1 MEIQELNQLLQFN
14 VDTFSNMPLDPKNIL
29 LIKSHSMGIGD
40 LLRSS
45 AAWLALKEQW
55 PEAKLH
61 LLMLSKHAGYPSEEL
76 IRSHYLLASAT
87 FITVKAGHPGLSGQK
102 NLAISTIFSAI
113 ETRLKTQEIYLI
125 IDCEPFGIK
134 TSLVARRIG
143 RLKKALTVGIAQFP
157 LRKYFYDL
165 SAPALKEY
173 IKSNHLELPL
183 DYTERDFVALAAL
196 GVARKGRKIIMQV
209 TREGL
214 DWQKKYAS
222 QKPANNQ
229 KIVTLNI
236 GCGTADALNR
246 RPPMPIL
253 VACMASFYKKSP
265 FTLWLSGADFERE
278 INVDFADA
286 MRASLKESDL
296 TGEILDWSGQC
307 SLSQLTGLLSSSD
320 LVISTDSGPY
330 HMAVALGV
338 PTLCWFNIETPAALH
353 RQKNVT
359 NLVLPAPAEFAE
371 AAHDLIHA

>member
-1 MEIQELNQLLQFN
+1 MHLN
-14 VDTFSNMPLDPKNIL
+14 PKNIL
-29 LIKSHSMGIGD
+29 LIKAHSMGIGD

-45 AAWLALKEQW
+45 AAWLALKEKW

-76 IRSHYLLASAT
+76 IRAHYLLESAT

-113 ETRLKTQEIYLI
+113 ENSLKTQEIDLV
-125 IDCEPFGIK
+125 IDCEPFGVK

-165 SAPALKEY
+165 SAPSLKEY

-183 DYTERDFVALAAL
+183 DYTERDFVALAPL
-196 GVARKGRKIIMQV
+196 GVAREGKKINLQV
-209 TREGL
+209 NSEGL

-222 QKPANNQ
+222 QKPKNK

-236 GCGTADALNR
+236 GCGTADALNK
-246 RPPMPIL
+246 RPSIPML
-253 VACMASFYKKSP
+253 AACVATLFRQSP
-265 FTLWLSGADFERE
+265 FTLWLSGANFERD
-278 INVDFADA
+278 INVEFADA
-286 MRASLKESDL
+286 LRASLKESNL
-296 TGEILDWSGQC
+296 KCEIVDWSGQC
-307 SLSQLTGLLSSSD
+307 NLCQLTGLLASSD

-338 PTLCWFNIETPAALH
+338 STLCWFNFDTPASLH
-353 RQKNVT
+353 RQENVT
-359 NLVLPAPAEFAE
+359 SLILPGPAEFAK
-371 AAHDLIHA
+371 AALDLFQA